1 MTREGP
7 VGERP
12 TGRWGRLAGVSL
24 ALIIG
29 IGIPRLAAA
38 ENGSRPDG
46 VWDLADLY
54 PTPEAWTAAR
64 DRVAAEIPKIDAF
77 RGRLGEGAGTLR
89 EAMDLITGLQKET
102 SRLGVYASLKADEDL
117 RDSAAGERRQMQ
129 QQLGVEL
136 GRTTS
141 FLTPEL
147 LGLGNDRV
155 LSDLANDPG
164 LAPYRFTIE
173 EMLRQRPHT
182 LGAEAEKVL
191 STSRL
196 IANAPSAIYGILTNA
211 DLPWPTV
218 KLSDGTEARLDA
230 AGYTK
235 YRAVTNRD
243 DRQRVFDAFFGAYK
257 TYERTLGSSLAGQ
270 VNADLFY
277 ARSRNYPS
285 TLAAALEPNAIPES
299 VYRSLLT
306 EVNASLPTLHR
317 YLKLRGRMLG
327 IDQMRYFDLYPP
339 MVKLDKTFTVDDGK
353 KLTLAAV
360 VPLGPDYQ
368 AKLQAGFAARW
379 MHAYPQTGKRSGAYM
394 SGSAYDVHPYVLMN
408 FNDDYESVS
417 TIAHEWGHAMHS
429 RLANASQPY
438 PDAGYTIF
446 TAEIASVVNEVLL
459 LEHMM
464 KAAQSDDE
472 RLYYLGSALEGMR
485 GTFYRQAMFAEFE
498 LAIHEVVEKGG
509 ALSGERMT
517 KIYGDLLRRYHGD
530 AEGVLKIDELY
541 TREWAY
547 IPHFYRG
554 YYVYQ
559 YATSM
564 AAANQF
570 ADRILAHEA
579 GAVDTY
585 LGVLKAG
592 GSKPP
597 YQLVKAAGVDLATP
611 APYRSVA
618 RRMNTIMDQMEAI
631 LAKRK
636 G

>member
-1 MTREGP
+1 MQNSP
-7 VGERP
+7 
-12 TGRWGRLAGVSL
+12 L
-24 ALIIG
+24 
-29 IGIPRLAAA
+29 RLAAGLFLA
-38 ENGSRPDG
+38 MTGGAAAPLSAASAASNPADG
-46 VWDLADLY
+46 VWDLTDLY
-54 PTPEAWTAAR
+54 PTPEAWTTAR
-64 DRVAAEIPKIDAF
+64 DRVAAQIPKIDAF

-89 EAMDLITGLQKET
+89 EALDVITGLRKET
-102 SRLGVYASLKADEDL
+102 ARLGVYASLKSDEDL
-117 RDSAAGERRQMQ
+117 RDAPANERRQLE

-136 GRTTS
+136 SRATS
-141 FLTPEL
+141 FLTPEIL
-147 LGLGNDRV
+147 SLGDDRV
-155 LSDLANDPG
+155 MSYLAKDPA
-164 LAPYRFTIE
+164 LAQYRFTVE

-196 IANAPSAIYGILTNA
+196 IGGAPSNIYGILTNA
-211 DLPWPTV
+211 DIPWPAV
-218 KLSDGTEARLDA
+218 KLSDGTEAKLDA

-235 YRAVTNRD
+235 YRAVPNRD
-243 DRQRVFDAFFGAYK
+243 DRKRVFDAFFGTYK
-257 TYERTLGSSLAGQ
+257 TYERTLGASLASQ
-270 VNADLFY
+270 VNSDMFY

-285 TLAAALEPNAIPES
+285 TLAAALEPDAIPEA
-299 VYRSLLT
+299 VYRSLLA
-306 EVNASLPTLHR
+306 EVNASLPTLQR
-317 YLKLRGRMLG
+317 YFKLRGRMLG
-327 IDQMRYFDLYPP
+327 IDQMRYYDIYPP

-353 KLTLAAV
+353 RLTLAAV
-360 VPLGPDYQ
+360 APLGPDYVG
-368 AKLQAGFAARW
+368 KLREGFAARW

-394 SGSAYDVHPYVLMN
+394 NGSAYDVHPYVLMN
-408 FNDDYESVS
+408 FNGDYESVS

-429 RLANASQPY
+429 RLANAAQPY
-438 PDAGYTIF
+438 PNADYTIF

-459 LEHMM
+459 LENML
-464 KAAQSDDE
+464 KEAKSDDE
-472 RLYYLGSALEGMR
+472 RLYYLGTALEGMR

-517 KIYGDLLRRYHGD
+517 KIYADLLKRYHGD
-530 AEGVLKIDELY
+530 EQGVLKIDDLY

-570 ADRILAHEA
+570 ADRILAGQA

-592 GSKPP
+592 GSEHP
-597 YQLVKAAGVDLATP
+597 YELVKRAGVDLATP
-611 APYRSVA
+611 APYQSVA
-618 RRMNTIMDQMEAI
+618 RRMNSIMDRMEAI
-631 LAKRK
+631 LAKQK